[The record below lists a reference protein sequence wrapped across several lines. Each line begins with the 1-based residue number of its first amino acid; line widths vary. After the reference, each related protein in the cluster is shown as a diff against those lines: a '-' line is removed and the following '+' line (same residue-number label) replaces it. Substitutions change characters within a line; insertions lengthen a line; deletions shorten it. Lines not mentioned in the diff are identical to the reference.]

1 MSSEKFCLKWNDFES
16 NISSAFCELRNDAEL
31 FDVTLACEDDE
42 QMPAHKLVLSAC
54 STFFRSVLRRCG
66 GQQNQQ
72 LMLYLRGV
80 TARDMSCV
88 LEFMYHGEVSVAQ
101 DDLNT
106 FLQVAEDLKVKGL
119 TQGNSE
125 GGGGGTKSQSAR
137 NPSSAPVSNSSRS
150 YVKRPPP
157 PPQSSSY
164 QSQHYAQAPADDDI
178 QEVTPVVKTEA
189 AAVSSASV
197 AAGGGYGAEEGG
209 GGVMAEY
216 EDTYGDYGDPGYG
229 DQEYDTSM
237 MDQDQGMADKIP
249 CPVCNVCYHK
259 SSLKRHIKNQH
270 EGAETA
276 SCSICG
282 LTLKNEGVLKDHM
295 RRKHNAYQTF

>member
-1 MSSEKFCLKWNDFES
+1 MC
-16 NISSAFCELRNDAEL
+16 
-31 FDVTLACEDDE
+31 
-42 QMPAHKLVLSAC
+42 AHEM
-54 STFFRSVLRRCG
+54 
-66 GQQNQQ
+66 
-72 LMLYLRGV
+72 LMTKSKYL
-80 TARDMSCV
+80 
-88 LEFMYHGEVSVAQ
+88 
-101 DDLNT
+101 
-106 FLQVAEDLKVKGL
+106 GL

-125 GGGGGTKSQSAR
+125 GGGGGTKSQSSR

-157 PPQSSSY
+157 PQSSGY

-237 MDQDQGMADKIP
+237 MDQDQGMAGGRLLIIAY
-249 CPVCNVCYHK
+249 N
-259 SSLKRHIKNQH
+259 
-270 EGAETA
+270 T
-276 SCSICG
+276 
-282 LTLKNEGVLKDHM
+282 TLVRFLLLDSGFGRVYELHS
-295 RRKHNAYQTF
+295 TST